1 MNGCHNS
8 EYETRCGQFMAI
20 THHRHHHHSHIISSI
35 IIIYVVSAMN
45 SDNWDCG
52 SRCVQIVA
60 IKILEAAL
68 KAVTT

>member
-1 MNGCHNS
+1 
-8 EYETRCGQFMAI
+8 MAI
-20 THHRHHHHSHIISSI
+20 THHRRHHHPHIISSI
-35 IIIYVVSAMN
+35 IIIYVVTAMN
-45 SDNWDCG
+45 SNNWDCG